1 MYSMKILDRKHWIL
15 LFFSIVTCNIFVFSQ
30 SIKYPSP
37 IVKGQVT
44 DAQTKEAIPFA
55 FIKIMGTTNG
65 TMTDIDGNFTLRTNT
80 NHFNIIVSCIG
91 FKTDTIQINADRSTN
106 LKIKLTVD
114 TKLLNDV
121 LVKSGKR
128 NYRNRNNPSVGLIEK
143 VIENKGNNKLEALDY
158 YENEKYEK
166 ILFALSDI
174 KPEFKQRKSFSKFQ
188 FVFENTDTS
197 MLKGKEVL
205 PIYLKENIS
214 EYYFKKSTK
223 SEKEI
228 IKANK
233 MVSFDGYLNDRGVAE
248 YLKYMYQDI
257 NIYSNNITFLT
268 NQFLSPIASSAPVFY
283 RYYIV
288 DTTMVSGDKCVKMF
302 FSPRNKTD
310 LLFQGYLYIM
320 LDSSYAVRQI
330 DMSVNKDINL
340 NWVKD
345 VNISQ
350 KFEKT
355 PNKGWLLTSDD
366 INIDFGLTQ
375 SGMGVFGRRTVS
387 YKNYAF
393 DPTEIEKVL
402 KEQETVVPDSIYKLN
417 NDYWEIHRHQQLSKS
432 EKGTYSV
439 IDSVQKVP
447 SFKRAMDVAS
457 LLLFGYK
464 DFGYYEIGPVN
475 TFYSYNPIEGARLR
489 LGGRSTQKFS
499 KKLNLE
505 TYIAYGFK
513 DEKYKYY
520 LGTTWSLTPNTIY
533 EFPVKYLKVSYQ
545 DETKI
550 PGQDLQFVQEDNIL
564 LSIKRG
570 VNDKLFYN
578 KTFKIEHLNEF
589 ANHFSY
595 TVGYQFAKERPG
607 GNLFFNY
614 SNYQLHE
621 NDKQSIDISELY
633 LNMRFAPHEQFYQGK
648 LYRTP
653 ILNRYPVFELQ
664 FFVGSKLLKNDY
676 NYQRLHLII
685 NKRFYPTILGYT
697 DVVWEAGKI
706 FGRVPYPLLSI
717 HRANQTYSYQIL
729 SYNMMNFLEFVSDQ
743 YTSLNIDHCFNGF
756 FFNKIPI
763 IKKLKL
769 RELISCKILY
779 GSVSKKNNPDYNNDL
794 FKYPVEAD
802 GTPITY
808 TLEHKPYIEAS
819 VGVGNVFK
827 LFRVDVVKRLTYL
840 DHPEVS
846 EWGIRAR
853 FKFDF

>member
-1 MYSMKILDRKHWIL
+1 MSIFRSGKWIL
-15 LFFSIVTCNIFVFSQ
+15 VGLILIIYCTSVISQ
-30 SIKYPSP
+30 IAGNTITIKGK
-37 IVKGQVT
+37 VM
-44 DAQTKEAIPFA
+44 DAQTREAIPFA
-55 FIKIMGTTNG
+55 YIIIVGTESG
-65 TMTDIDGNFTLRTNT
+65 AVTDIDGNFTIRANT
-80 NHFNIIVSCIG
+80 MRFNIKVSSIG
-91 FKTDTIQINADRSTN
+91 YKTDTIQINADQSSN
-106 LKIKLTVD
+106 LKIKLAID
-114 TKLLNDV
+114 TKLLNEV
-121 LVKSGKR
+121 VIKSGKR
-128 NYRNRNNPSVGLIEK
+128 NYRNRNNPSVELIEK
-143 VIENKGNNKLEALDY
+143 VIANKASNKLEELEY

-166 ILFALSDI
+166 ILFALSDL
-174 KPEFKQRKSFSKFQ
+174 KPEFKQKKAFNKFQ

-205 PIYLKENIS
+205 PIYLKESIS
-214 EYYFKKSTK
+214 EYYFRKSPK
-223 SEKEI
+223 SEKEV

-233 MVSFDGYLNDRGVAE
+233 MVSFDGYLNDQGVAE

-257 NIYSNNITFLT
+257 NIYDNNVTFLT
-268 NQFLSPIASSAPVFY
+268 NQFLSPVALSAPTFY
-283 RYYIV
+283 RYYII
-288 DTTMVSGDKCVKMF
+288 DTTMVAGDHCVKMF

-320 LDSSYAVRQI
+320 LDSSYAIRQI
-330 DMSVNKDINL
+330 EMSVNKDINL

-345 VNISQ
+345 VNILQ
-350 KFEKT
+350 KFEKIQ
-355 PNKGWLLTSDD
+355 NEGWLLTSDD
-366 INIDFGLTQ
+366 IKIDFGLTQ
-375 SGMGVFGRRTVS
+375 TGSGIFGRRTVS

-393 DPTEIEKVL
+393 DSTKVEIAL
-402 KEQETVVPDSIYKLN
+402 KEREQVVHDSVNIYN
-417 NDYWEIHRHQQLSKS
+417 NDYWEIHRHLQLSKS
-432 EKGTYSV
+432 EKGTYYV

-447 SFKRAMDVAS
+447 SFKRAMDLAS
-457 LLLFGYK
+457 LVLFGFK
-464 DFGYYEIGPVN
+464 DFGYFEIGPVN
-475 TFYSYNPIEGARLR
+475 TFYSYNPIEGARAR
-489 LGGRSTQKFS
+489 FGSRSTPKLSQ
-499 KKLNLE
+499 KLNLE
-505 TYIAYGFK
+505 TYMAYGFR

-520 LGTTWSLTPNTIY
+520 LGSTWSLTPNTIY
-533 EFPVKYLKVSYQ
+533 EFPVKYLKISYQ
-545 DETKI
+545 KETKI

-595 TVGYQFAKERPG
+595 TIGYQFSNETPR

-614 SNYQLHE
+614 SDYQLLQ

-633 LNMRFAPHEQFYQGK
+633 LNLRYAPHEQFYQGK

-653 ILNRYPVFELQ
+653 ILNKYPVFELQ
-664 FFVGSKLLKNDY
+664 YYVGSKLLSNDY
-676 NYQRLHLII
+676 NYQRLRLTV

-697 DVVWEAGKI
+697 DVVWESGKI
-706 FGRVPYPLLSI
+706 FGRVPYPMLSI

-763 IKKLKL
+763 IKRLKL

-779 GSVSKKNNPDYNNDL
+779 GNVTKSNNPDYHNDL
-794 FKYPVEAD
+794 FKYPVGDD

-808 TLEHKPYIEAS
+808 TLERKPYIEAS
-819 VGVGNVFK
+819 VGVGNIFK
-827 LFRVDVVKRLTYL
+827 LLRVDVVKRLTYL
-840 DHPEVS
+840 DHPDVAD
-846 EWGIRAR
+846 WGIRLR